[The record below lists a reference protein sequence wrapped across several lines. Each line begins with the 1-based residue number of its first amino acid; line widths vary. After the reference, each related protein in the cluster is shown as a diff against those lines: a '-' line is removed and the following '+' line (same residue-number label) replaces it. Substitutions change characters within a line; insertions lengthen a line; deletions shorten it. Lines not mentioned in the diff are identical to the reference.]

1 MSPKK
6 VRLQKF
12 LSECGETSRRKA
24 EVWITAGRVQVNGHP
39 THLGQSIDPNHDL
52 VTVDGRPV
60 ARSPKVY
67 IALNKPRGYV
77 TTLSDELD
85 RRCVVDLLKGVETRV
100 YPIGRLD
107 RDSEG
112 LLLLTDDGAF
122 ANAMTH
128 PRHHVPKNYHVS
140 VRPRVTE
147 DQVAQLQ
154 AGIELDGRKTAPAKV
169 TVLRSGSDRSVLEM
183 ILYEGRNRQ
192 IRRMCESLGLEVAR
206 LSRVS
211 VGTVRLGGLR
221 SGQWREL
228 SEKEVRSLER
238 AAGLRE

>member
-1 MSPKK
+1 MSPKQ
-6 VRLQKF
+6 VRLQKY

-24 EVWITAGRVQVNGHP
+24 EVWITSGRVQINGRP
-39 THLGQSIDPNHDL
+39 AQLGQSINPNRDL

-77 TTLSDELD
+77 TTLRDELD

-128 PRHHVPKNYHVS
+128 PRHHVPKIYHVS

-147 DQVAQLQ
+147 EQVSQLQ

-169 TVLRSGSDRSVLEM
+169 SVLRSGSDRSVLEM
-183 ILYEGRNRQ
+183 VLYEGRNRQ

>member
-1 MSPKK
+1 MSPKQ
-6 VRLQKF
+6 VRLQKY

-24 EVWITAGRVQVNGHP
+24 EVWITSGRVQINGRP
-39 THLGQSIDPNHDL
+39 AQLGQSINPNRDL

-77 TTLSDELD
+77 TTLRDELD

-128 PRHHVPKNYHVS
+128 PRHHVPKIYHVS

-147 DQVAQLQ
+147 EQVAQLQ

-169 TVLRSGSDRSVLEM
+169 SVLRSGSDRSVLEM
-183 ILYEGRNRQ
+183 VLYEGRNRQ
-192 IRRMCESLGLEVAR
+192 IRRMCESLRLEVAR